1 MMGMHAVKR
10 VRLTSHRSL
19 CVKGFTLVELL
30 VAITIL
36 AIVAVLGWRGLDG
49 IVRARIALSA
59 QLEQTRG
66 MQLTFAQLQS
76 DCEHI
81 VKESTTPNRRPI
93 FQDQDRITL
102 VRTVLLENQPTRL
115 QAVSYR
121 LKDGVLTRRE
131 SALTR
136 DLDEL
141 DKLEMSATNDADRS
155 QEVVLQ
161 TGVRSMTARLWILG
175 TGWISLSEWSG
186 RTDTSGSTTN
196 PTNPTA
202 EPTGLEVMLVL
213 TGSEVNVTK
222 AFLLG
227 PT

>member
-1 MMGMHAVKR
+1 MPSSGAPY
-10 VRLTSHRSL
+10 RLTRTRA
-19 CVKGFTLVELL
+19 FTLVELL

-76 DCEHI
+76 DCAHI
-81 VKESTTPNRRPI
+81 VNNSIVPNRQPV
-93 FQDQDRITL
+93 FQDQDRLTL
-102 VRTVLLENQPTRL
+102 VRTVLLENQPTLL
-115 QAVSYR
+115 QVVSYR

-131 SALTR
+131 SATTR

-141 DKLEMSATNDADRS
+141 DKLEQAATNDADRS
-155 QEVVLQ
+155 QEVILQ
-161 TGVRSMTARLWILG
+161 TGVRAMSARLWITK
-175 TGWISLSEWSG
+175 TGWVSLRDWTG
-186 RTDTSGSTTN
+186 QTITSGASGGT
-196 PTNPTA
+196 PA
-202 EPTGLEVMLVL
+202 AADPTGLEVMLVL
-213 TGSEVNVTK
+213 QGSEVNVTK